1 MSEHMAR
8 HDLSA
13 GPDAGQLAERL
24 SAHLVNGIDHL
35 ADSAGSASL
44 IDSHFD
50 TGLLVLGARCV
61 VDPRAAALETWEAT
75 VNAMQL
81 GSALFAVTATGEGSV
96 ECRINRK
103 MRTLPAVGLMST
115 ADAGKWLTAFWL
127 AVICRDQARM
137 TQLCEIPLERLRA
150 PEGQYDEYIYHWI
163 DTLQTYWLRR
173 AGLVEKLTATFQA
186 SDPAVA
192 RIAPRDLLD
201 GLLYP
206 PISLFYHFV
215 RKNEE
220 GFSPALWEALKLH
233 KTYWT
238 LNEVREADIDGSIAL
253 GPLAIACLAYDG
265 GIPIDVESE
274 YLPKHLLQRSWLGEF
289 PT

>member
-1 MSEHMAR
+1 MIRTISR

-13 GPDAGQLAERL
+13 VPDVMRL
-24 SAHLVNGIDHL
+24 IEGLGTHLTQGIDQL
-35 ADSAGSASL
+35 DESIGFARL
-44 IDSHFD
+44 IDSYLD
-50 TGLLVLGARCV
+50 TALLLLRARCA
-61 VDPRAAALETWEAT
+61 VDPQAAALETWESA

-81 GSALFAVTATGEGSV
+81 GSALFAVTGADEGAV

-103 MRTLPAVGLMST
+103 VRTLPAIGPMPT
-115 ADAGKWLTAFWL
+115 AAAGSWLTAFWL
-127 AVICRDQARM
+127 AVICRNQRRM
-137 TQLCEIPLERLRA
+137 TQLCEIPVERMRS
-150 PEGQYDEYIYHWI
+150 PDGQYDEYIYHWV

-173 AGLVEKLTATFQA
+173 PGLVEKLTATFQT
-186 SDPAVA
+186 SDPTVA
-192 RIAPRDLLD
+192 RVAPRDLLD

-206 PISLFYHFV
+206 PINLFYHFV
-215 RKNEE
+215 RRDEE
-220 GFSPALWEALKLH
+220 GFSPALVEALELH

-238 LNEVREADIDGSIAL
+238 LNEEREADIDGSIAL

-265 GIPIDVESE
+265 GIPIGVESE